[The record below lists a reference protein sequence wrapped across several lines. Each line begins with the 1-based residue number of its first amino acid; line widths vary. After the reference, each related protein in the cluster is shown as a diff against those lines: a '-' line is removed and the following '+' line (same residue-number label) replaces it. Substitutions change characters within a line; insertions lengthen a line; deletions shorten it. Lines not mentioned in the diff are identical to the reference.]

1 MLEIVGNS
9 ETTACIHKL
18 YNKRFGCLLNRSILK
33 YIEDN
38 NPDKEKKQKAIE
50 NFKLSCAGYCVAT
63 YIIGIGDRHSD
74 NIMITK
80 EGHFF
85 HIDFGHFLG
94 NFKKKFGINRER
106 SPFVFTPIMDYVLLQ
121 NENDK
126 SEFEEKCC

>member
-9 ETTACIHKL
+9 ETTASIHKL
-18 YNKRFGCLLNRSILK
+18 YNKKFGCLINRSILK
-33 YIEDN
+33 FIEDN
-38 NPDKEKKQKAIE
+38 NPDKEKKKKAIE

-94 NFKKKFGINRER
+94 NFKKKFGVNRER
-106 SPFVFTPIMDYVLLQ
+106 SPFVFTKIMEYVLLQ

-126 SEFEEKCC
+126 NEFEEKCC